1 MGFEF
6 YEERDFKDTELGP
19 LPVDWEVVR
28 LGEVFTEVNSDSR
41 KIFIDKKSSY
51 KLIMTKLYAKGIQ
64 LKCIIEGSK
73 IASNVMFL
81 IKKDDFIFSKINIR
95 KGAFDFVPEELDGAV
110 VSSEHPILN
119 LDFSKADKSYIKFYL
134 SQPHTWEAFKKEA
147 KGFSGKERVKVREFL
162 NITIPLP
169 PLEEQKAIAEVLRS
183 VQLAIEKTEE
193 VIRATKELKKSMMK
207 HLFTYGYVPIDETD
221 KVKLKET
228 EIGLIPEHWKVVR
241 LGEVAKFYRGLSWKK
256 EDETNGRDGKL
267 IISIPN
273 IEDGR
278 IDFNSKYNRYI
289 RKAIP
294 ETKRLYVG
302 DILFV
307 GSSGSVKN
315 IGRNVLVD
323 YLPLEEVGFAS
334 FTFKATIKEGRID
347 NRFFYYLANSTWFRY
362 GDFSKRASD
371 GKYNFQLRE
380 FVDKTFIPLPPL
392 EEQKAIAEV
401 LRAIDEKLQKEEEYK
416 KALQNLFKSL
426 LHHLMSG
433 KIRVR
438 KTQD

>member
-19 LPVDWEVVR
+19 LPVDWGVVR

-183 VQLAIEKTEE
+183 VQSAIEKTEE

-207 HLFTYGYVPIDETD
+207 HLFTYGYVPVDETD

-228 EIGLIPEHWKVVR
+228 EIGLIPEHWEVVR
-241 LGEVAKFYRGLSWKK
+241 LGEVAEYYLGRTPPRKEQENWSNPQYPWITISDMSDFGYIINTKERISEYALKK
-256 EDETNGRDGKL
+256 YFNRISQAGTLLMSFKLTIGRTSILKIDAVHNEA
-267 IISIPN
+267 IISIYPKEN
-273 IEDGR
+273 E
-278 IDFNSKYNRYI
+278 IDKMF
-289 RKAIP
+289 
-294 ETKRLYVG
+294 L
-302 DILFV
+302 
-307 GSSGSVKN
+307 
-315 IGRNVLVD
+315 
-323 YLPLEEVGFAS
+323 
-334 FTFKATIKEGRID
+334 
-347 NRFFYYLANSTWFRY
+347 FYYLPNIDYS
-362 GDFSKRASD
+362 
-371 GKYNFQLRE
+371 NFM
-380 FVDKTFIPLPPL
+380 DKVVKGNTLNKQKLKTLPIPLPPL

>member
-28 LGEVFTEVNSDSR
+28 LGEVGQIITGNTPSKKVAEYWENGTIDFIKPPDLKNGLVNTATERISKRALEVARILEGESILVSCIGIIG
-41 KIFIDKKSSY
+41 KVGY
-51 KLIMTKLYAKGIQ
+51 ATKLLAFNQ
-64 LKCIIEGSK
+64 Q
-73 IASNVMFL
+73 
-81 IKKDDFIFSKINIR
+81 IN
-95 KGAFDFVPEELDGAV
+95 AV
-110 VSSEHPILN
+110 VPNDKIYGMYLFYALQHENIQEVLNSMKSITTVPIV
-119 LDFSKADKSYIKFYL
+119 SKSKFKTL
-134 SQPHTWEAFKKEA
+134 P
-147 KGFSGKERVKVREFL
+147 
-162 NITIPLP
+162 IPLP

-228 EIGLIPEHWKVVR
+228 EIGLIPEHWEVVR
-241 LGEVAKFYRGLSWKK
+241 LGEVAEIKYGKAKPKDNGTIPVIGSGGIYDW
-256 EDETNGRDGKL
+256 TNSALVNFPTVVVGRKGTAGQVWL
-267 IISIPN
+267 IEQPCWPS
-273 IEDGR
+273 D
-278 IDFNSKYNRYI
+278 
-289 RKAIP
+289 
-294 ETKRLYVG
+294 T
-302 DILFV
+302 
-307 GSSGSVKN
+307 
-315 IGRNVLVD
+315 
-323 YLPLEEVGFAS
+323 
-334 FTFKATIKEGRID
+334 T
-347 NRFFYYLANSTWFRY
+347 YYLVWKHVVDIRFVFEFLNLNPLS
-362 GDFSKRASD
+362 
-371 GKYNFQLRE
+371 GKHA
-380 FVDKTFIPLPPL
+380 KTTLPSLQRPDLENYLIPLPPL

-438 KTQD
+438 RKTN

>member
-19 LPVDWEVVR
+19 LPVDWKVVR

-183 VQLAIEKTEE
+183 VQSAIEKTEE

-207 HLFTYGYVPIDETD
+207 HLFTYGYVPVDETD

-228 EIGLIPEHWKVVR
+228 EIGFIPEHWEVVNFSDVVN
-241 LGEVAKFYRGLSWKK
+241 GGKK
-256 EDETNGRDGKL
+256 Y
-267 IISIPN
+267 S
-273 IEDGR
+273 
-278 IDFNSKYNRYI
+278 
-289 RKAIP
+289 
-294 ETKRLYVG
+294 
-302 DILFV
+302 V
-307 GSSGSVKN
+307 GSIKKMDYKQYGKFPIIDQGKEFIAGYWDNEEDAYNGELPVIIFGDHTRIFKYVDFRFVCGADGVK
-315 IGRNVLVD
+315 II
-323 YLPLEEVGFAS
+323 LPQKDKINPLF
-334 FTFKATIKEGRID
+334 
-347 NRFFYYLANSTWFRY
+347 FFYYL
-362 GDFSKRASD
+362 SKLEIPNR
-371 GKYNFQLRE
+371 GYNRHFTLLKE
-380 FVDKTFIPLPPL
+380 ISVPLPPL
-392 EEQKAIAEV
+392 KEQKAIAEA

-426 LHHLMSG
+426 LYHLMSG

-438 KTQD
+438 RKTN